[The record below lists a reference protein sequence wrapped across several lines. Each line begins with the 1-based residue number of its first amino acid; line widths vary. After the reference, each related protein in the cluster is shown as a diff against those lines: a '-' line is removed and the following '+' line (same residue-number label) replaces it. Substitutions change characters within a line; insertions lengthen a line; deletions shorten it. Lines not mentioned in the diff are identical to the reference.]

1 MIKKDRMKMSIF
13 LITGF
18 TEQTLRKLV
27 GSVCNET
34 NLGND

>member
-13 LITGF
+13 FMGF
-18 TEQTLRKLV
+18 TELTLRKLV

>member
-1 MIKKDRMKMSIF
+1 MIKKDRMRKSVF

-18 TEQTLRKLV
+18 TELALLNLV
-27 GSVCNET
+27 CSVCNET

>member
-1 MIKKDRMKMSIF
+1 MIKKDRTKKNVF
-13 LITGF
+13 LITCF
-18 TEQTLRKLV
+18 AELTLLKLV